1 MNDQGDQE
9 RALKSRDNSLDHELQ
24 SINNTRA
31 SRRNFLSG
39 VASALTTS
47 FLVMPKAMS
56 QQAYPPNGFQLPPAH
71 AEQLKPQFR
80 DTLQQFGAFSQ
91 DPNYG
96 EIWVPNAQTVPQGW
110 HPYPP
115 CHWVNTRKFGWYF
128 DDKTPWGQIV
138 HHYGRWKH
146 DPASGWFWVPG
157 SEFSPGWVLWRS
169 NPQYIG
175 WAPMPPDQDLQN
187 AQAASIENTD
197 SWLFMD
203 VQKFGKTC
211 DGVALPP
218 GMYPVILKE
227 TQFITRVRIVE
238 GIVVYELPIY
248 IEGPFIDIYVTFD
261 PWPLWFFSQFFV
273 YINWIWNYVL
283 IINIKVNC
291 EPYTPG
297 GRTPYPQSRHRL
309 SPARR

>member
-9 RALKSRDNSLDHELQ
+9 RALKSGDNSLGHEFQ
-24 SINNTRA
+24 SINITRS

-39 VASALTTS
+39 VASALTSS

-56 QQAYPPNGFQLPPAH
+56 QQAYQPNGFQLPPAH

-80 DTLQQFGAFSQ
+80 DTLQQFGSFSQ

-146 DPASGWFWVPG
+146 DPASGWFWVHG

-248 IEGPFIDIYVTFD
+248 IEGPFIDIYVSFD

-291 EPYTPG
+291 EPYIPG
-297 GRTPYPQSRHRL
+297 GRTPYPQSRRRL
-309 SPARR
+309 SPTRR

>member
-1 MNDQGDQE
+1 MKDHSDHE
-9 RALKSRDNSLDHELQ
+9 SALKSCNNALDVEFR
-24 SINNTRA
+24 SIKTTRA
-31 SRRNFLSG
+31 SRRNFLTAI
-39 VASALTTS
+39 ASALTSS
-47 FLVMPKAMS
+47 FIVMPKAIS
-56 QQAYPPNGFQLPPAH
+56 QQAYQPNGFQLPPAH

-80 DTLQQFGAFSQ
+80 DTLQQFGSFSQ

-96 EIWVPNAQTVPQGW
+96 EIWIPNAQTVPQGW

-115 CHWVNTRKFGWYF
+115 CHWVNTKKFGWYF

-169 NPQYIG
+169 NPKYIG

-203 VQKFGKTC
+203 VPKFGKTC
-211 DGVALPP
+211 DGVVLPP
-218 GMYPVILKE
+218 NMYPVIIKE
-227 TQFITRVRIVE
+227 TQFITRVRIVD
-238 GIVVYELPIY
+238 GIVVYEFPIY
-248 IEGPFIDIYVTFD
+248 LEGPFIDIFVTFD
-261 PWPLWFFSQFFV
+261 PWPLWFFYQFFI

-291 EPYTPG
+291 DTYTPG
-297 GRTPYPQSRHRL
+297 GRTPYPQSRRGF